1 MVVDGAP
8 DSTTAAALEIYRS
21 LFVACPDALLLV
33 DKQGM
38 ILLANPQASHLLGYG
53 EHELVGLSVDA
64 LVPAAIRPRHAA
76 HRQSYGQHPQAR
88 PMGTQMELVARRR
101 DGSEVSVEIALS
113 PLQDHGLPYVVAAV
127 RGIDN
132 YPRVQQALRRARYS
146 ECLAQMARLAVDEPA
161 LQVMLQ
167 RLPAVVA
174 EVVQADSAALWLLEP
189 GKGEFRVVGG
199 ANLLPGEALGMRMRN
214 EPGTAEGHAA
224 DSATAVCVTDFAA
237 QSCFAMP
244 PLCHDHGLRSALAMP
259 LVDRGQVM
267 GVLTLR
273 CRQPRTF
280 AADELQFVE
289 SIASLLATRLQRAH
303 SEEAL
308 QHVQRLETV
317 GQLTGGIA
325 HDFNNLLTIIQGN
338 LQVLQDRPSM
348 QSDETAVE
356 CLAAAMRAS
365 QRSAELTHKLLAFS
379 RRQALSPRLLD
390 VAALLHG
397 LAGMLRRT
405 LDRSIDVQLSTH
417 ALHCVADPAQLESA
431 LLNLAVNARDAMP
444 GGGVL
449 RLSCQPLV
457 AFSSDLAAEL
467 SAGLAEGR
475 RYAVIE
481 VSDNG
486 AGMTA
491 DVMQRAFEP
500 FFTTK
505 ELGRG
510 TGLGLSTVFGF
521 VKQSL
526 GTVRLR
532 SVVGQGST
540 VMIVLPSVPAEQA
553 SDMAGMAGM
562 ADGADAADVAGA
574 LHTAYA
580 VDSVAPARAGT
591 PTALPA
597 GLRVLLVEDESE
609 VRQTVAN
616 TLRALGCQVTALE
629 NAEQALALLNEH
641 PHPHPNSQEMPDLL
655 LSDVALGAGKPGTE
669 LARLVQARWPAVG
682 RLLMSGYVHDAR
694 HGARAT
700 TDDELLRKPFD
711 RATLLAAIGRA
722 LAASALSASRPQ
734 SPAD

>member
-1 MVVDGAP
+1 MVVDEAP

-33 DKQGM
+33 DRQGM

-76 HRQSYGQHPQAR
+76 HRQSYGQHPRAR

-101 DGSEVSVEIALS
+101 DGSEVRVEIALS

-167 RLPAVVA
+167 RLPEAVA

-199 ANLLPGEALGMRMRN
+199 ANLLPGETLGMRMRN
-214 EPGTAEGHAA
+214 EPGSAEGHAA
-224 DSATAVCVTDFAA
+224 DSATAVCVADFAA
-237 QSCFAMP
+237 QTRFAMP

-338 LQVLQDRPSM
+338 LQVLEDRPSM
-348 QSDETAVE
+348 QSDETAAE

-405 LDRSIDVQLSTH
+405 LDRSIDVQLNTH

-486 AGMTA
+486 AGMSA

-553 SDMAGMAGM
+553 ADTADM
-562 ADGADAADVAGA
+562 ADGAPAADVAGEPHPA
-574 LHTAYA
+574 NT

-591 PTALPA
+591 PPALRA

-641 PHPHPNSQEMPDLL
+641 PHPNSQDMPDLL

-669 LARLVQARWPAVG
+669 LARLVQARWPAMG
-682 RLLMSGYVHDAR
+682 RLLMSGYVYDAE

-711 RATLLAAIGRA
+711 RAALLAAIGRA
-722 LAASALSASRPQ
+722 LAASALSATRPQ
-734 SPAD
+734 SPAG